1 MANILLF
8 LSSTF
13 ILRLILFTAGDWS
26 VVGGKGRVRPP
37 LRPAGGGGAVGGGQV
52 PLGAGGGVRPRTRLR
67 PVETKA
73 KLNKRPDSPDT
84 V

>member
-1 MANILLF
+1 M
-8 LSSTF
+8 TGVWW
-13 ILRLILFTAGDWS
+13 AG
-26 VVGGKGRVRPP
+26 KEMRPR

-73 KLNKRPDSPDT
+73 KLNERPDSPDT